1 MLDMLID
8 AKGEARTFALAD
20 IFGPDAT
27 GFSVMTSN
35 GGAVAAEIVDG
46 VLTLT
51 PGALGHADIVVAA
64 TGAAGEALSEDFRA
78 IVAGPNAYVFAI
90 IPDTQDYTSNASIRE
105 TFGNMADWLLA
116 QQESLGIAH
125 VIHVGDIVQF
135 GAESQ
140 WLIAEDAMERLDGKL
155 SYTLNVG
162 NHDQQRPGFSSA
174 FSFESDVDAYFTPEQ
189 VGATPE
195 QGGGTYDGFDVGED
209 VFGNGDAYADSIRNH
224 YSTITTPDGQ
234 DWLIFSLEFGMPD
247 DVLRWASE
255 IIEDHLDH
263 RVIIDTH
270 SWNGGDGRVTPTT
283 APLTTDN
290 GGWGYAIRENP
301 RNVNDGEDAWREF
314 ASKYPNV
321 TFTFNGHNFMGGA
334 ETVASVAAGGNPV
347 HQMFVNYQNGALPND
362 PSFNGTG
369 GDGAIRLVV
378 IDPDN
383 SRFTTH
389 TKLVERDSFY
399 NAFPD
404 HEEVFEGVDFGA
416 PEKITIAKAGGTL
429 VAVTDGETAMVSLD
443 PAASLENGATT
454 YAWFDAT
461 GEKLGET
468 DGAALEVD
476 LPAGVHRLT
485 LEATDADGNVST
497 DLKTVLV
504 RTPQNLLVDTFDD
517 GNADGWGVPA
527 APAAAVAI
535 GTDLGFGV
543 PSISGVAQIP
553 VTLQFDSSFRPY
565 DDQTGEI
572 MVSFDGGE
580 SFTTLLTL
588 DTASVPGGQSSLSRA
603 NETIVIDT
611 LIANSATSVQF
622 AWRMSEADND
632 WWWAIDDVKVF
643 GPGVTTE
650 TVIWSENFDG
660 LAASLQPA
668 ADENIPA
675 AVLGW
680 THETP
685 EGWTRTVDAPQGTT
699 EWQGWSFATP
709 EFWTSADGQQRASFT
724 LGTGVIAI
732 ADGDE
737 WDDFNGGSVAGDDF
751 ATMLTTDAIS
761 LAGLGDGAAAL
772 KLSFDS
778 SFRPYDAQTGEVLVS
793 FDGGEFA
800 SLLTLDTSTV
810 PGGTSSLSRAN
821 ETVSIDLT
829 APVGA
834 LEVRFRF
841 DYRDADNDWWW
852 AIDNLSLASVTI
864 ERPVLLA
871 EDFDGLP
878 LQGVV
883 DEPGDPTVPVWTPT
897 PPEGWSQEVADTTS
911 QGTTEWQGWT
921 FADKDF
927 WIGVAGN
934 QSRDAFALG
943 ENTLAIADPDEW
955 DDNNGGA
962 AGDTNEFDST
972 LRTPAIDLT
981 GVGGGQ
987 PAGEVAG
994 VAKVEALGAGSGLL
1008 VTPAATGRFDAY
1020 TLVFDVL
1027 AQSGALSGPA
1037 ALYQTDPTNADAA
1050 ELYIGEGGGFGVPD
1064 FFVGQEQFAF
1074 DAWNRI
1080 VIRIDVQ
1087 DGQQILSGFINGVK
1101 AAELP
1106 VGGVGETGSDW
1117 SIDADAGFLL
1127 FSDGAG
1133 LTGDLFVNAVAF
1145 TPDVLD
1151 DAAIEALGGVDVDG
1165 PLDVGANADAF
1176 QLSFD
1181 GALDAVDVGAAAVE
1195 QVSFAQP
1202 SLGSFLVKGSIFGN
1216 PDGEGEAAV
1225 YAQTNGPNE
1234 ILPYLEGLDW
1244 SNYVYDVVIEPADN
1258 DTVGVV
1264 FYWTD
1269 PENYYELAIDQ
1280 QNRTRTLTR
1289 VQDGE
1294 ATVLAQENGA
1304 YRHFAKQDLRVA
1316 VGDAGIVVT
1325 LDEDLLFDGPVVD
1338 ADPLAGGTVG
1348 FLSRSMDRVQFD
1360 NVVVTTQTLAAR
1372 LLGDA
1377 RGVDLDG
1384 DGAATLSLTAA
1395 ATISPAAVASYEWLI
1410 DGVVVATG
1418 ETAEI
1423 DAPVG
1428 ETVVTLRVTDVDGAV
1443 STDARTVEVVAA
1455 DAILLA
1461 TDFSTGSP
1469 GFAYIDEGTIDA
1481 PSAWSV
1487 TGGALVQD
1495 SDIRSAQ
1502 QGTGSG
1508 AYSVDGDGP
1517 YLLRDGTYA
1526 LHVADDAADWTDY
1539 ALEVTATS
1547 ADNDGVGVLFRYQD
1561 AENYYKLE
1569 IDAQLGLVQLTR
1581 HLDGFETLLARA
1593 YGGYTPGEA
1602 FDIRIEAEGSR
1613 LGAWIDGAEV
1623 FGSRVDDTRLPSG
1636 TVGLYT
1642 WANAGVAFDD
1652 LTVTRLG
1659 AAPGPNLIEGTDG
1672 NDRLVGTDLADEIRP
1687 GGGRS
1692 DVVSGLG
1699 GADRFVFENV
1709 AARQVLRIEDYDA
1722 SEGDVL
1728 DLSGAQVA
1736 SARDAAGRLLLTLD
1750 TDDVIILTGLSSVDE
1765 IAFAGDALFG

>member
-1 MLDMLID
+1 MLDMLINAEGD
-8 AKGEARTFALAD
+8 ARTFALAD
-20 IFGPDAT
+20 VFGPGAT
-27 GFSVMTSN
+27 GFAVATSN
-35 GGAVAAEIVDG
+35 GGTVAAAILDG

-51 PGALGHADIVVAA
+51 PGALGHADITLTA
-64 TGAAGEALSEDFRA
+64 TGAEGEALSHDFRA

-90 IPDTQDYTSNASIRE
+90 IPDTQDYTSNAAIRE
-105 TFGNMADWLLA
+105 TFGNMTDWLLA

-140 WLIAEDAMERLDGKL
+140 WLIAEDAMERLDGRL

-209 VFGNGDAYADSIRNH
+209 TFGNGDTYTDSIRNH
-224 YSTITTPDGQ
+224 YTTITTPDGQ

-283 APLTTDN
+283 SPLTTDN
-290 GGWGYAIRENP
+290 GGWGYAIRDNP
-301 RNVNDGEDAWREF
+301 RNVNDGEDAWREL

-334 ETVASVAAGGNPV
+334 ETVASLAAGGAPV

-362 PSFNGTG
+362 ASFNGTG

-389 TKLVERDSFY
+389 TKLVERDGFY

-416 PEKITIAKAGGTL
+416 PEQITIAKAGGAL
-429 VAVTDGETAMVSLD
+429 VAVAEGETATVALD
-443 PAASLENGATT
+443 PAASLENGPTT
-454 YAWFDAT
+454 YAWFDAA

-468 DGAALEVD
+468 DGAALEVE

-485 LEATDADGNVST
+485 LKATDAEGNVSA

-504 RTPQNLLVDTFDD
+504 RTGQNLLAETFDD
-517 GNADGWGVPA
+517 GNADGWGVPVTP
-527 APAAAVAI
+527 PAAVTI
-535 GTDLGFGV
+535 GTDLGFGA

-553 VTLQFDSSFRPY
+553 VTLEFESSFRPY

-588 DTASVPGGQSSLSRA
+588 DTASVPGGESSLARA
-603 NETIVIDT
+603 NETIVIET
-611 LIANSATSVQF
+611 LIPNSAASVQF

-643 GPGVTTE
+643 GPGATTE

-660 LAASLQPA
+660 LAASLLSA
-668 ADENIPA
+668 VDENIPA
-675 AVLGW
+675 TVLGW

-685 EGWTRTVDAPQGTT
+685 EGWTRTVDAPQGAT

-709 EFWTSADGQQRASFT
+709 EFWTSADGQQRSSFT

-737 WDDFNGGSVAGDDF
+737 WDDFNGGSVVGDDF
-751 ATMLTTDAIS
+751 ATVLTTDAIA
-761 LAGLGDGAAAL
+761 LDGLGEGASAL
-772 KLSFDS
+772 RLTFDS

-800 SLLTLDTSTV
+800 ALLTLDTSTV
-810 PGGTSSLSRAN
+810 PGGQSSLARAN
-821 ETVSIDLT
+821 ETVVIDL
-829 APVGA
+829 AA
-834 LEVRFRF
+834 LEGAQDVRFRF

-852 AIDNLSLASVTI
+852 AIDNLSLASVTT
-864 ERPVLLA
+864 ERPELFA

-883 DEPGDPTVPVWTPT
+883 DEPGDPAVPVWTPT
-897 PPEGWSQEVADTTS
+897 PPEGWAQEVADTTS

-927 WIGVAGN
+927 WIDVAGN

-943 ENTLAIADPDEW
+943 ANTLAIADPDEW
-955 DDNNGGA
+955 DDNNAGA

-972 LRTPAIDLT
+972 LTTPAIDLT

-987 PAGEVAG
+987 PGGEAAG
-994 VAKVEALGAGSGLL
+994 VAKVGALGGAAGLL
-1008 VTPAATGRFDAY
+1008 VTPAASGRFDAY
-1020 TLVFDVL
+1020 TLIFDVL
-1027 AQSGALSGPA
+1027 AQSGALTGPA
-1037 ALYQTDPTNADAA
+1037 ALYQTDAANRDAA
-1050 ELYIGEGGGFGVPD
+1050 ELYIGEAGGIGVPG
-1064 FFVGQEQFAF
+1064 FYVGQEQFAF

-1087 DGQQILSGFINGVK
+1087 DGQQILSGFINGEKV
-1101 AAELP
+1101 AELP
-1106 VGGVGETGSDW
+1106 VSGVGETGSTW

-1151 DAAIEALGGVDVDG
+1151 DAAIEGLGGVDVDG
-1165 PLDVGANADAF
+1165 PLSGPQNPDAF

-1181 GALDAVDVGAAAVE
+1181 GALDAVDVGSATVE
-1195 QVSFAQP
+1195 QVSFAQA

-1225 YAQTNGPNE
+1225 YAQSNGPNE
-1234 ILPYLEGLDW
+1234 ILLYQDGFDW

-1264 FYWTD
+1264 FYWAD
-1269 PENYYELAIDQ
+1269 ASNYYEVAIDQ

-1304 YRHFAKQDLRVA
+1304 YRHFARQDLRVA
-1316 VGDAGIVVT
+1316 VGENGIIVT
-1325 LDEDLLFDGPVVD
+1325 LDEALLFDGPVVD
-1338 ADPLAGGTVG
+1338 AEPLQGGTVG
-1348 FLSRSMDRVQFD
+1348 LLSRSMDRVEFD
-1360 NVVVTTQTLAAR
+1360 NVVVTAQTLAAR

-1384 DGAATLSLTAA
+1384 DGVATLSFTAA
-1395 ATISPAAVASYEWLI
+1395 ATISPAAVASFEWLV
-1410 DGVVVATG
+1410 DGEVAATG
-1418 ETAEI
+1418 ETVEI
-1423 DAPVG
+1423 EAPVG
-1428 ETVVTLRVTDVDGAV
+1428 ETVVTLRVTDVNGAV
-1443 STDARTVEVVAA
+1443 STDARTVEVVPAEA
-1455 DAILLA
+1455 VLLA
-1461 TDFSTGSP
+1461 ADFSTDAA
-1469 GFAYIDEGTIDA
+1469 GFAFIDEGTIDA
-1481 PSAWSV
+1481 PGAWSV
-1487 TGGALVQD
+1487 TDGALVQE
-1495 SDIRSAQ
+1495 SDINSSQ
-1502 QGTGSG
+1502 QGTGSR

-1526 LHVADDAADWTDY
+1526 LHDAEEAAAWRDY

-1561 AENYYKLE
+1561 ADNYYKLE
-1569 IDAQLGLVQLTR
+1569 IDAQLGLVHLTR

-1623 FGSRVDDTRLPSG
+1623 FGAQVDDTRLESG

-1652 LTVTRLG
+1652 LVVTRLG
-1659 AAPGPNLIEGTDG
+1659 DAPGLNLIEGTDG
-1672 NDRLVGTDLADEIRP
+1672 NDRLAGTALADEIRT

-1699 GADRFVFENV
+1699 GGDRFVFENG
-1709 AARQVLRIEDYDA
+1709 AGRQVLRIEDYDA
-1722 SEGDVL
+1722 AEGDVL
-1728 DLSGAQVA
+1728 DLGGAQVA
-1736 SARDAAGRLLLTLD
+1736 GVRDAAGRLVLTLD

-1765 IAFAGDALFG
+1765 IVFAGDTLFG